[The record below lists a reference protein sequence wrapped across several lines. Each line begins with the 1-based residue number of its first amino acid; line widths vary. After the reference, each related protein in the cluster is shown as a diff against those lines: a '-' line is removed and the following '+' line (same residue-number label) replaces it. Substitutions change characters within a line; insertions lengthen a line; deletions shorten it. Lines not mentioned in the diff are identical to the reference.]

1 MLYQATHVTR
11 YLYEHPVSQCLTE
24 SRLTPRTFDGQ
35 RLHTSRIRVHPE
47 PAVFEQRK
55 DYFGNDVSMFAV
67 LRSHDKLTTTATS
80 VVEVAPHVQPES
92 AITWEATRELLA
104 EQPDLEALQAFEF
117 VFASP
122 LVPVGGDFLK
132 YGRAVFTPG
141 RPLLEGALALSHKIH
156 EEFKYK
162 PKSTAIDTPLA
173 EIIRNR
179 KGVCQDFAHVM
190 IAALRSLRLSA
201 RYVSGYLRSGA
212 DYQGAEASH
221 AWVSVFVPG
230 QGWASF
236 DPTNDLVPSDGH
248 VTLAWGRDYSD
259 VTPLKGITLGGG
271 GQSVEVEVQV
281 RPIQDPDLGQDGIP
295 QPVVKPAS

>member
-11 YLYEHPVSQCLTE
+11 YLYEQPVSQCLTE

-47 PAVFEQRK
+47 PVVFEQRK
-55 DYFGNDVSMFAV
+55 DYFGNDVGMFAV

-80 VVEVAPHVQPES
+80 VVEVMPHVQPES
-92 AITWEATRELLA
+92 DITWEATRDVLA
-104 EQPDLEALQAFEF
+104 EQPDMDALQAFEF

-281 RPIQDPDLGQDGIP
+281 RPISDVGQDGILR
-295 QPVVKPAS
+295 PVVQPAS

>member
-1 MLYQATHVTR
+1 MIYQATHVTR
-11 YLYEHPVSQCLTE
+11 YFYEQPVSQSLTE

-55 DYFGNDVSMFAV
+55 DYFGNEVTMFAV
-67 LRSHDKLTTTATS
+67 LRSHGQLTTTATS
-80 VVEVAPHVQPES
+80 VVEVTPHVQPVS
-92 AITWEATRELLA
+92 DIAWEAARDILA
-104 EQPDLEALQAFEF
+104 RQPDVETLHAFEF

-132 YGRAVFTPG
+132 YGRSVFTPG
-141 RPLLEGALALSHKIH
+141 RPLLEAVLALSHKIH
-156 EEFKYK
+156 TEFKYQ
-162 PKSTAIDTPLA
+162 PKSTAIDTPLGD
-173 EIIRNR
+173 IIRNR

-212 DYQGAEASH
+212 NYQGAEASH
-221 AWVSVFVPG
+221 AWVSVYVPG
-230 QGWASF
+230 EGWASF
-236 DPTNDLVPSDGH
+236 DPTNDVVPTDGH
-248 VTLAWGRDYSD
+248 VTLAWGRDFSD

-281 RPIQDPDLGQDGIP
+281 RPMESPKTDTP
-295 QPVVKPAS
+295 PASAPLSNS

>member
-1 MLYQATHVTR
+1 M
-11 YLYEHPVSQCLTE
+11 
-24 SRLTPRTFDGQ
+24 
-35 RLHTSRIRVHPE
+35 
-47 PAVFEQRK
+47 
-55 DYFGNDVSMFAV
+55 
-67 LRSHDKLTTTATS
+67 
-80 VVEVAPHVQPES
+80 
-92 AITWEATRELLA
+92 
-104 EQPDLEALQAFEF
+104 
-117 VFASP
+117 FASP

-162 PKSTAIDTPLA
+162 PKSTAIDTPLTD
-173 EIIRNR
+173 IIRNR

-236 DPTNDLVPSDGH
+236 DPTNDLIPSDGH
-248 VTLAWGRDYSD
+248 VTLAWGRDYCD

-271 GQSVEVEVQV
+271 GQSVEVEVRV
-281 RPIQDPDLGQDGIP
+281 RPIQDHEPEVTP
-295 QPVVKPAS
+295 SQPA